1 MLVFNKL
8 MPVAFMVVMAIVG
21 LVGYNAFRSPATASG
36 PIQAV
41 PLQATTVATSAPMAN
56 ADDSQLFQIQPGQST
71 ARFTLTEVLRGEP
84 KTVVGETDQV
94 AGQIAVD
101 PSSPDDAQVGTILI
115 NARTLATDDS
125 QRNRMIQNFILST
138 NDYEYVS
145 FTPTSVLGLPQTATL
160 GTPYTFQINGQLSLK
175 GVTRDVTF
183 NATVTPVSDD
193 QLQGTATTTIQRNDW
208 GLTIPDVPFVA
219 NVSDQ
224 VQLDLNFVATATA

>member
-1 MLVFNKL
+1 
-8 MPVAFMVVMAIVG
+8 MPVAFMVVMSIVG
-21 LVGYNAFRSPATASG
+21 LVGYNAFRTPAAATG

-41 PLQATTVATSAPMAN
+41 PLQATTVTGATTPD
-56 ADDSQLFQIQPGQST
+56 ADDTQLFQIQPGQST

-145 FTPTSVLGLPQTATL
+145 FTPTSGIGLPQTATL
-160 GTPYTFQINGQLSLK
+160 GTPYRFQINGQLSLK

-183 NATVTPVSDD
+183 DATVTPVTDA
-193 QLQGTATTTIQRNDW
+193 QLHGMATTTIQRNDW
-208 GLTIPDVPFVA
+208 GLSIPDVPFVA

-224 VQLDLNFVATATA
+224 IQLDLNFVATAAA

>member
-1 MLVFNKL
+1 MLVFTKL
-8 MPVAFMVVMAIVG
+8 MPVAFMVIMAIVG
-21 LVGYNAFRSPATASG
+21 LAGYNALRSPATASG

-41 PLQATTVATSAPMAN
+41 PLQATTATANSATAS
-56 ADDSQLFQIQPGQST
+56 ADDTQLFQIQPGQSS

-138 NDYEYVS
+138 SDYEYVS
-145 FTPTSVLGLPQTATL
+145 FTPTSLIGLPSTTTI

-183 NATVTPVSDD
+183 NATVTPVTDD
-193 QLQGTATTTIQRNDW
+193 QLHGTASTTIQRNDW

-224 VQLDLNFVATATA
+224 VQLDLNFVATAAA